1 MLAERIGARISG
13 SIRRPG
19 TDERVGP
26 QVLLG
31 MTTDEDLTVEMQVT
45 LDVKNPSRQDC
56 VGSDDKVGNSEF
68 LWPMISRRFIQ
79 VVG

>member
-45 LDVKNPSRQDC
+45 LDVKNPSQMPVADEDPSMPRAK
-56 VGSDDKVGNSEF
+56 S
-68 LWPMISRRFIQ
+68 
-79 VVG
+79 